1 MDKWTVIPTKK
12 VNDIEFGMERAEVRK
27 KFSVPARE
35 FKKSK
40 FSKRTTDNFGSCH
53 VYYDENDRCEAV
65 EIFDDAEVYM
75 DGKKVFP
82 ITIQEIMEIIPDL
95 VKEEDSLISQNASVG
110 IYAPGDKMESIL
122 IGCEGYYDM

>member
-12 VNDIEFGMERAEVRK
+12 VNDIEFGMERSEVRK
-27 KFSVPARE
+27 KFPVPARE

-40 FSKRTTDNFGSCH
+40 FSKRTTDDFGSCH

-82 ITIQEIMEIIPDL
+82 ITVQEIMEIIPDL
-95 VKEEDSLISQNASVG
+95 VKEDDSFIGDKTSIG

-122 IGCEGYYDM
+122 IGCEGYYG

>member
-1 MDKWTVIPTKK
+1 MNKWTVIPTKK

-27 KFSVPARE
+27 KFSVPERE

-40 FSKRTTDNFGSCH
+40 FSKRTTDDFGSCH

-65 EIFDDAEVYM
+65 EIFDDVEVYM

-82 ITIQEIMEIIPDL
+82 ITVQEIIELIPDL
-95 VKEEDSLISQNASVG
+95 VKEEDSLISQNASIG

-122 IGCEGYYDM
+122 IGCEGYYK